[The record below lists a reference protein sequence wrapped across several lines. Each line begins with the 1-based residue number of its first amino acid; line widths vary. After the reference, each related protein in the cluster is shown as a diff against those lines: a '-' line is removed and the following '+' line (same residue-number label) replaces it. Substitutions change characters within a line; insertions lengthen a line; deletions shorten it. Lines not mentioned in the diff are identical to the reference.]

1 MRLHGERSGDIGLS
15 FLDPKVDLGIGPART
30 DERLLDVDSKQA
42 TCLLSEKE
50 RLIEAPLAESTGVQ
64 WHRDERVDL
73 LQLCNRGGQWL
84 TEMRRSCP
92 LALIFELNDSAAQPT
107 VKWSD

>member
-1 MRLHGERSGDIGLS
+1 MRLHGECSGDIGLS

-30 DERLLDVDSKQA
+30 NERLLDVDSKHA

-64 WHRDERVDL
+64 WYRDERVRV
-73 LQLCNRGGQWL
+73 LQVCDRGSQGL
-84 TEMRRSCP
+84 TEMRGSCP
-92 LALIFELNDSAAQPT
+92 LPVIFELNDGTTQPT